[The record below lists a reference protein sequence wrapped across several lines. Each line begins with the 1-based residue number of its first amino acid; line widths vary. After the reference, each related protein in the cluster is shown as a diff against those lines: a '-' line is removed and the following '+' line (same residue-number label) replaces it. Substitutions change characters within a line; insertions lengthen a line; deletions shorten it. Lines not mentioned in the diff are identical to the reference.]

1 MKNKE
6 SLKDLFW
13 LIVMAGMI
21 FIIFIQITEIPK

>member
-21 FIIFIQITEIPK
+21 FIIFIQITEIPQ